1 MKPIKSY
8 QFNKKSFLCSFT
20 NNTKKVHSSEIKIGV
35 VFYSLLKKRSTY
47 GKNAQQ
53 NSNFIINLHIFNI

>member
-1 MKPIKSY
+1 MNNKIVLDFIK
-8 QFNKKSFLCSFT
+8 LC
-20 NNTKKVHSSEIKIGV
+20 NG
-35 VFYSLLKKRSTY
+35 Y